1 MPDQDEI
8 VALKQFDD
16 AIYANIAKTKLDARG
31 IPCFLTEENMANL
44 YPGQSAFPFRVRLHV
59 FKKDAEEALHIL
71 FEQNLQ
77 IEPPDQVCPRCQSN
91 EIQRDFPN
99 RFSVKPLRAVRVLF
113 FGVFFPHKKVNHC
126 LACDYEF

>member
-91 EIQRDFPN
+91 ATFRIGF
-99 RFSVKPLRAVRVLF
+99 L
-113 FGVFFPHKKVNHC
+113 
-126 LACDYEF
+126 